1 MSRLGGELLW
11 LNKLFSLFSN
21 GSRAVEERR
30 EEAKKALEDP
40 LNINDRKAGMEQKEE
55 IEFFLHPNFLN
66 VQ

>member
-21 GSRAVEERR
+21 GSRAVEEQR
-30 EEAKKALEDP
+30 AKKALEDP
-40 LNINDRKAGMEQKEE
+40 LNINDRKAGMEKEE
-55 IEFFLHPNFLN
+55 IEFFHPNFLN